1 MFSMCSELTP
11 RAHIPDTRIPQL
23 MQPCCHI
30 LLTESPC
37 ITASVTA
44 VMIMIIRILNLKE
57 NAETER
63 QRDEDKK
70 PRDSKEDPPADA
82 DPSHEISV

>member
-1 MFSMCSELTP
+1 MIM
-11 RAHIPDTRIPQL
+11 
-23 MQPCCHI
+23 M
-30 LLTESPC
+30 
-37 ITASVTA
+37 TA
-44 VMIMIIRILNLKE
+44 VMIMIMRISNLEE

>member
-1 MFSMCSELTP
+1 MTMM
-11 RAHIPDTRIPQL
+11 A
-23 MQPCCHI
+23 
-30 LLTESPC
+30 
-37 ITASVTA
+37 A
-44 VMIMIIRILNLKE
+44 VVIMIIRVLNLEE

-70 PRDSKEDPPADA
+70 PRDSEEDPPADA

>member
-1 MFSMCSELTP
+1 MMMMM
-11 RAHIPDTRIPQL
+11 A
-23 MQPCCHI
+23 
-30 LLTESPC
+30 
-37 ITASVTA
+37 A
-44 VMIMIIRILNLKE
+44 VMTMITNLEE